1 MQPNM
6 LMWSNF
12 VYWFFFVQVFY
23 PYFEL
28 HIALCGV
35 LGLKEMSVNLTEN
48 VLVIFCSSLQCMHFL

>member
-1 MQPNM
+1 M

-12 VYWFFFVQVFY
+12 VYWFFFFVQVFY

-48 VLVIFCSSLQCMHFL
+48 VLVIKMFCNFLL